1 MVLLELAG
9 VAVCF
14 VVNSLISRR
23 GFSLKHSEEI
33 DLLLPFTS
41 IVFMFYPLI
50 ISLPE
55 ASYKLNNYSL
65 SEMTQES
72 DQPIDDEELFPY
84 AFLISLLAITGS
96 ICLDRFFIESE
107 DPEEEGEKGP
117 LLKRKTALQFL
128 LTLSVSLQN
137 VVNYYFICVEEQ

>member
-72 DQPIDDEELFPY
+72 DSPIDDE
-84 AFLISLLAITGS
+84 
-96 ICLDRFFIESE
+96 
-107 DPEEEGEKGP
+107 
-117 LLKRKTALQFL
+117 
-128 LTLSVSLQN
+128 
-137 VVNYYFICVEEQ
+137 